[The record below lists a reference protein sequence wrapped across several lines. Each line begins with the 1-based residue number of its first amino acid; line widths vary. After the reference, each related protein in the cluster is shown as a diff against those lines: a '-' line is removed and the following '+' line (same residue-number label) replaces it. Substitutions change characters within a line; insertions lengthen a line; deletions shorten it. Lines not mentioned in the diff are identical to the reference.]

1 VIATLLFIPLT
12 LLGMQQQ
19 DSIAARLAG
28 RVSPDIATLVERL
41 GTAASTR
48 GLPVDPLIQKAIEG
62 SAKGVSS
69 ERVATAVSWVAMQ
82 LDTAAAALRE
92 GGVVTDTLVIA
103 AGEFAISAGLS
114 NHDITALA
122 RTGASV
128 AALTVGLRVAGTL
141 AAMGVP
147 SAENIALISAKL
159 RSGQAASDLLSVPAR
174 VQAEISRGVT
184 PAQAAAGLERAAA
197 AQASHGPPPGHGNPP
212 PHPTPPPHPAPPPH
226 PGPPPH
232 P

>member
-1 VIATLLFIPLT
+1 MIATLLVIPLT

-41 GTAASTR
+41 GTAAATR

-62 SAKGVSS
+62 GAKGVPS
-69 ERVATAVSWVAMQ
+69 ERVATAVRWVAMQ

-92 GGVVTDTLVIA
+92 GGVATDTLVIA

-147 SAENIALISAKL
+147 SAENIGLISAKL
-159 RSGQAASDLLSVPAR
+159 RSGQSAADLLSVPAR

-197 AQASHGPPPGHGNPP
+197 AQARHGPPPV
-212 PHPTPPPHPAPPPH
+212 HPTHPPHPAPPPH
-226 PGPPPH
+226 P
-232 P
+232 

>member
-1 VIATLLFIPLT
+1 MIATLLVIPLT

-41 GTAASTR
+41 GTAAATR

-92 GGVVTDTLVIA
+92 GGVATDTLVIA

-147 SAENIALISAKL
+147 SAENIGLISAKL
-159 RSGQAASDLLSVPAR
+159 RSGQSAADLLSVPAR

-197 AQASHGPPPGHGNPP
+197 AQARHGPPPV
-212 PHPTPPPHPAPPPH
+212 HPTHPPHPAPPPH
-226 PGPPPH
+226 P
-232 P
+232 

>member
-1 VIATLLFIPLT
+1 MIALFALPLT
-12 LLGMQQQ
+12 LLSLQQPAGA
-19 DSIAARLAG
+19 SIAQRLAG
-28 RVSPDIATLVERL
+28 RVSPELASLVVQL
-41 GTAASTR
+41 GTAASAR
-48 GLPVDPLIQKAIEG
+48 GLPIDPLMEKAIEG
-62 SAKGVSS
+62 SAKGVPA
-69 ERVATAVSWVAMQ
+69 ERVATAVRLVAMQ

-141 AAMGVP
+141 GAMGVP
-147 SAENIALISAKL
+147 SAENIGLISEKL
-159 RSGQAASDLLSVPAR
+159 RSGQPVGDLLSVPAR

-197 AQASHGPPPGHGNPP
+197 AQTRHGPPPVHPTHP
-212 PHPTPPPHPAPPPH
+212 PHPPAPPHP
-226 PGPPPH
+226 
-232 P
+232 